1 MLATRSP
8 HRPNPIGLSAL
19 RVERIDMDKGI
30 VWVRGLDLLHNTP
43 ILDIKPYVPYC
54 DAFPNARAG
63 WLEEVGK
70 MDGPDRLSYD
80 FRINPRLAP
89 LQPRKLQILAVAF
102 AGIVLF
108 RIFRYKPWGF

>member
-1 MLATRSP
+1 
-8 HRPNPIGLSAL
+8 
-19 RVERIDMDKGI
+19 MDKGI

-89 LQPRKLQILAVAF
+89 PQPRKLQILAVAF